1 MPFAGAL
8 ESDRP
13 VRIFVQLGRGF
24 GAREWEQRWSKGA
37 IPGIN
42 ERLPYGYYHAADSSF
57 RIDYSED
64 HAETWP
70 SKVVRLGL
78 RRLLGF
84 DLVHVWRN
92 RRMILGADAVWTHT
106 EFEHLAT
113 LALLRSYRFRPKPK
127 MIAQSIWLFDQ
138 WRRLSTTKRW
148 LYRTLLKHADVLTV
162 QSPANLMVLRR
173 LLPQNR
179 SELVLYGND
188 ISGLRPATLRN
199 AHNPTRIVAL
209 GNDMHRDWNTL
220 IAAVDGWPGC
230 EVRIGSTRLGL
241 RRLAGK
247 QVSIVPVRSAREAKD
262 LYAWGEIAVVPLE
275 RNLHASG
282 ITVISE
288 AVVSGLPVVCTRTGG
303 LSAYFSDQEVRYVP
317 PEDPEAMSC
326 ALKELAAND
335 ELRFALAEKA
345 QKRILTADLSSRAR
359 AFRLRMLTEELLA
372 SRSSNTEQ
380 DSHPDGSP
388 HIIERAP

>member
-1 MPFAGAL
+1 VPLAGAL

-84 DLVHVWRN
+84 DLVHAWRN

-106 EFEHLAT
+106 EFEHLAA
-113 LALLRSYRFRPKPK
+113 LALLRSFRFRPRPK
-127 MIAQSIWLFDQ
+127 MIAQSIWLFDR
-138 WRRLSTTKRW
+138 WRGLSTTKRW

-199 AHNPTRIVAL
+199 GHNPARIVAL

-220 IAAVDGWPGC
+220 IAALDGWPGC

-303 LSAYFSDQEVRYVP
+303 LSAYFSEQEVRYVP
-317 PEDPEAMSC
+317 PEDLEAVRC

-335 ELRFALAEKA
+335 ELRCVIAEKA
-345 QKRILTADLSSRAR
+345 QKRILAADLSSRAR
-359 AFRLRMLTEELLA
+359 ALRLRKLTEELLA
-372 SRSSNTEQ
+372 GRSSNAAQ
-380 DSHPDGSP
+380 DSYPGGSP
-388 HIIERAP
+388 A

>member
-1 MPFAGAL
+1 MPLAGAL

-13 VRIFVQLGRGF
+13 VRVFIQLGRGF
-24 GAREWEQRWSKGA
+24 GAREWEKRWARGA

-64 HAETWP
+64 HAEMWP

-84 DLVHVWRN
+84 DLVHAWRN
-92 RRMILGADAVWTHT
+92 RTMVLGADAVWTHT
-106 EFEHLAT
+106 EFEHLAV
-113 LALLRSYRFRPKPK
+113 LALLRSFRFDPKPK
-127 MIAQSIWLFDQ
+127 VIAQSIWLFDR
-138 WRRLSTTKRW
+138 WRELSTTKRW

-173 LLPQNR
+173 LLPRIR
-179 SELVLYGND
+179 SELVLYGTD
-188 ISGLRPATLRN
+188 ISDLRPATLRN
-199 AHNPTRIVAL
+199 AHSPTRIVAL

-230 EVRIGSTRLGL
+230 EVRIGSTRLGWQ
-241 RRLAGK
+241 RLAGK

-262 LYAWGEIAVVPLE
+262 LYAWGETAVVPLE

-288 AVVSGLPVVCTRTGG
+288 AIVSGLPVVCTRTGG
-303 LSAYFSDQEVRYVP
+303 LNAYFSDQEVRYVP
-317 PEDPEAMSC
+317 PEDPEAMRC

-335 ELRFALAEKA
+335 ELRFVIAEKA
-345 QKRILTADLSSRAR
+345 QKRILAADLSSRAR
-359 AFRLRMLTEELLA
+359 ALRLRKLTEELLA
-372 SRSSNTEQ
+372 GGSSNARQ
-380 DSHPDGSP
+380 DSHAAGSLV
-388 HIIERAP
+388 

>member
-1 MPFAGAL
+1 MPLAGAL

-13 VRIFVQLGRGF
+13 IRVFIQLGRGF
-24 GAREWEQRWSKGA
+24 GAREWEKRWTQGA

-64 HAETWP
+64 HAEMWP

-84 DLVHVWRN
+84 DLVHAWRN
-92 RRMILGADAVWTHT
+92 RTMILGADAVWTHT
-106 EFEHLAT
+106 EFEHLAV
-113 LALLRSYRFRPKPK
+113 LALLRSFRFDPRPKV
-127 MIAQSIWLFDQ
+127 IAQSIWLFDR
-138 WRRLSTTKRW
+138 WRGLSTTKRW

-173 LLPQNR
+173 LLPRIR
-179 SELVLYGND
+179 SELVLYGTD
-188 ISGLRPATLRN
+188 ISDLRPATLRN

-230 EVRIGSTRLGL
+230 EVRIGSTRLGWQ
-241 RRLAGK
+241 RLAGK
-247 QVSIVPVRSAREAKD
+247 QVSVVPVRSAREAKD

-288 AVVSGLPVVCTRTGG
+288 AIVSGLPVVCTRTGG

-317 PEDPEAMSC
+317 PEDPEAMRC

-335 ELRFALAEKA
+335 ELRFVIAEKA
-345 QKRILTADLSSRAR
+345 QKRILAADLSSRAR
-359 AFRLRMLTEELLA
+359 ALRLRKLTEELLA
-372 SRSSNTEQ
+372 GRSSNARQ
-380 DSHPDGSP
+380 DSHAAGSL
-388 HIIERAP
+388 A

>member
-1 MPFAGAL
+1 VPFAGAL

-84 DLVHVWRN
+84 DLVHAWRN

-106 EFEHLAT
+106 EFEHLAA
-113 LALLRSYRFRPKPK
+113 LALLRSFRFRPKPK
-127 MIAQSIWLFDQ
+127 MIAQSIWLFDR
-138 WRRLSTTKRW
+138 WRGLSTTKRW

-173 LLPQNR
+173 LLPRIR
-179 SELVLYGND
+179 SELVLYGTD
-188 ISGLRPATLRN
+188 ISDLRPAKLRN
-199 AHNPTRIVAL
+199 EHNPTRIVAL

-282 ITVISE
+282 VTVISE

-303 LSAYFSDQEVRYVP
+303 LSAYFSEQEVRYVP
-317 PEDPEAMSC
+317 PEDPKAMRR

-335 ELRFALAEKA
+335 ELRFVIAEKP
-345 QKRILTADLSSRAR
+345 QKRVLAAEPAFSCAR
-359 AFRLRMLTEELLA
+359 AQTAQTHRGVISWQVIERRAGFA
-372 SRSSNTEQ
+372 SRRIAR
-380 DSHPDGSP
+380 
-388 HIIERAP
+388 IIY